1 MTHQHKI
8 TRHRFSRS
16 SLFTLAVAIAA
27 GSVGALTSGAPS
39 AAADGESCTFHLS
52 APQAEQLP
60 GGGRTAI
67 SATLVATKCSGLA
80 QATSATVCISGPRGT
95 DTCSSSPAWSTARA
109 SINTSAPGGAYTAR
123 GKGCWAV
130 FEKAQCTDL
139 GPVGSTI

>member
-1 MTHQHKI
+1 MTLQHTL

-16 SLFTLAVAIAA
+16 ILFALAVAIAA

-39 AAADGESCTFHLS
+39 AAADDEGCTFQLS

-60 GGGRTAI
+60 GGSRTAV

-80 QATSATVCISGPRGT
+80 QATSATVCITGPRGT

-109 SINTSAPGGAYTAR
+109 FINMSAPGGIYTAR
-123 GKGCWAV
+123 GQGCWAV
-130 FEKAQCTDL
+130 FENAQCTDL